1 MKMQRIGIL
10 SSGGDAPGI
19 NPCIRA
25 AVRTALYHGLEVLGI
40 EEGFEG
46 LIHGDMRSLR
56 ARDVSGIMQQGG
68 TFLRTARCL
77 EFKES
82 KVQRKG
88 LRELNE
94 REIDGLLVIGGDGS
108 MRGAHALAALG
119 FPVMGAPSS
128 IDNDILGTDMSMGV
142 DTALNTIMDS
152 IDKLRDTASSHQR
165 VFLVETMGRN
175 CGYLALI
182 SGVIGGAELI
192 MIPERDLKMETI
204 VAEIEG
210 AYARGK
216 THAIIVAAEG
226 ASLKVN
232 DVASFLKEHEVGFE
246 PRVTILGHVIRGG
259 SPSAFDRMLGTRM
272 GVRAVEGLLDGKKD
286 VMVGLQGR
294 KIEYVPL
301 ENVIATPRQPNMDYY
316 DMAEMLAR

>member
-25 AVRTALYHGLEVLGI
+25 AVRTALYHGLEILGI

-46 LIHGDMRSLR
+46 LIHGDMRSLV

-77 EFKES
+77 EFKEA
-82 KVQRKG
+82 KIQRKG

-119 FPVMGAPSS
+119 FPVVGAPSS

-142 DTALNTIMDS
+142 DTALNTIMGS

-272 GVRAVEGLLDGKKD
+272 GVRAVEGLLDGKTD

-301 ENVIATPRQPNMDYY
+301 ENVIATPRQPNMEYY

>member
-1 MKMQRIGIL
+1 MRRIAVL

-19 NPCIRA
+19 NPCIRSV
-25 AVRTALYHGLEVLGI
+25 VRTALFHNVEVFGV
-40 EEGFEG
+40 EEGYEG
-46 LIHGDMRSLR
+46 LIHGDMRPLR

-77 EFKES
+77 EFKEERI
-82 KVQRKG
+82 QRKG

-94 REIDGLLVIGGDGS
+94 HDIDGLVVIGGDGS
-108 MRGAHALAALG
+108 MRGAHAIANLG
-119 FPVMGAPSS
+119 YPVVGAPSS
-128 IDNDILGTDMSMGV
+128 IDNDITGTDMSMGV

-152 IDKLRDTASSHQR
+152 LDKLRDTASSHQR

-192 MIPERDLKMETI
+192 LIPERDMEMATI
-204 VAEIEG
+204 VKEIQD

-232 DVASFLKEHEVGFE
+232 EVAAYLKEHKVGFE

-259 SPSAFDRMLGTRM
+259 SPTAFDRMLGTRM
-272 GVRAVEGLLDGKKD
+272 GVRAVEGLLDGKTD

-294 KIEYVPL
+294 KIAYVPL
-301 ENVIATPRQPNMDYY
+301 DEVLAHPRQPNLDYY

>member
-1 MKMQRIGIL
+1 MSIRTIAVL

-19 NPCIRA
+19 NPCIRSV
-25 AVRTALYHGLEVLGI
+25 VRTALYHGLEVLGI
-40 EEGFEG
+40 EEGYDG
-46 LIHGDMRSLR
+46 LIHGDMRPLS
-56 ARDVSGIMQQGG
+56 ARDVSGIMHQGG
-68 TFLRTARCL
+68 TFLRTARCE
-77 EFKES
+77 EFKQRLG
-82 KVQRKG
+82 QRKG

-94 REIDGLLVIGGDGS
+94 ASVDGLVVIGGDGS
-108 MRGAHALAALG
+108 MHGVHALAELG
-119 FPVMGAPSS
+119 FPVVGAPAS
-128 IDNDILGTDMSMGV
+128 IDNDITGTDMALGV

-192 MIPERDLKMETI
+192 LIPERDMDMDTI
-204 VAEIEG
+204 VNEIED
-210 AYARGK
+210 AYDRGK

-232 DVASFLKEHEVGFE
+232 DVAKFLQDHEVGFE

-272 GVRAVEGLLDGKKD
+272 GVRAVEGLINGKTD
-286 VMVGLQGR
+286 VMVGLQGN
-294 KIEYVPL
+294 KIAYAPL
-301 ENVIATPRQPNMDYY
+301 EEVLAAPRQPNLDYY
-316 DMAEMLAR
+316 DMAEILAR

>member
-1 MKMQRIGIL
+1 MSMRRIAVL

-19 NPCIRA
+19 NPCIRSV
-25 AVRTALYHGLEVLGI
+25 VRTALFHNVEVFGV
-40 EEGFEG
+40 EEGYEG
-46 LIHGDMRSLR
+46 LIHGDMRPLR

-77 EFKES
+77 EFKEERI
-82 KVQRKG
+82 QRKG

-94 REIDGLLVIGGDGS
+94 HDIDGLVVIGGDGS
-108 MRGAHALAALG
+108 MRGAHAIANLG
-119 FPVMGAPSS
+119 YPVVGAPSS
-128 IDNDILGTDMSMGV
+128 IDNDITGTDMSMGV

-152 IDKLRDTASSHQR
+152 LDKLRDTASSHQR

-192 MIPERDLKMETI
+192 LIPERDMEMATI
-204 VAEIEG
+204 VKEIQD

-232 DVASFLKEHEVGFE
+232 EVAAYLKEHKVGFE

-259 SPSAFDRMLGTRM
+259 SPTAFDRMLGTRM
-272 GVRAVEGLLDGKKD
+272 GVRAVEGLLDGKTD

-294 KIEYVPL
+294 KIAYVPL
-301 ENVIATPRQPNMDYY
+301 DEVLAHPRQPNLDYY